1 MEAKE
6 TLEERA
12 FQGLAGLIES
22 LQSRTGRW
30 LIGALLGVA
39 GWVWPTATKG
49 IKSLIEGGSFDDFG
63 QLLFGLLALIAGGRA
78 LWTNAY
84 RQWQAATKPPGDP
97 KAVEKPGFSGE
108 RQRLPMILKQRA
120 LPKSAPPPEFGDF
133 IADQVTVTEAEPE
146 ALAAIPIAPRIG
158 LTQADRDELATEALA
173 KGVNVVALF
182 EHVAPMENSLGPRVL
197 KDMARKFIA
206 AGGALALLLLPSCKT
221 NEFIDGNDLG
231 VSVNVN
237 GTIVTVQ
244 HQKAIVF
251 PKVQPQQK

>member
-84 RQWQAATKPPGDP
+84 RQWQAATRPPGDP

-108 RQRLPMILKQRA
+108 KCQRLPMILKQRA

-133 IADQVTVTEAEPE
+133 IAEQVTVTEAEPE
-146 ALAAIPIAPRIG
+146 ALAAIPFAPRIG
-158 LTQADRDELATEALA
+158 LTQAERDELATEALT
-173 KGVNVVALF
+173 KGANVVALF
-182 EHVAPMENSLGPRVL
+182 EHIRPLEDSLGPQVL
-197 KDMARKFIA
+197 KDIARKFMA
-206 AGGALALLLLPSCKT
+206 AGAAVALLLLPSCQQTKD
-221 NEFIDGNDLG
+221 FVGNHEVG
-231 VSVNVN
+231 ASINVDAWEIILN
-237 GTIVTVQ
+237 HKPYKLVPAEA
-244 HQKAIVF
+244 QK
-251 PKVQPQQK
+251 